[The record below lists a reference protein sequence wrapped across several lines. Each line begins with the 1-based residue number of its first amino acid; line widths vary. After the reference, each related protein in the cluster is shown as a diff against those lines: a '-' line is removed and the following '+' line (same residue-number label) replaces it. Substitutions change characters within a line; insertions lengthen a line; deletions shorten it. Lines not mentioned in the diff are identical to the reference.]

1 MTNLIVKAVD
11 DALVDVLRKGNG
23 TLCVNTEAER
33 RQILIRALSR
43 PKRRSLQEALASIPN
58 VGIDTDF
65 ERTQSGGFSPVFD

>member
-11 DALVDVLRKGNG
+11 DELVDALKKRDG
-23 TLCVNTEAER
+23 TLCVNTEAEH

-43 PKRRSLQEALASIPN
+43 AKRRRLQEALAGIPN

-65 ERTQSGGFSPVFD
+65 ERTQGGGFSPVFD